1 MGDGRGSPPV
11 QPPPRIS
18 ATDPGAADGRNR
30 SADGAPRGR
39 KITRLALSAAMVLGL
54 LAVFVVLPRWQVRS
68 QTATSE
74 QAATEKAVPQPVAPM
89 TGLAAPTAS
98 ASDSNAL
105 LQRRPS
111 PTPLSTAPSR
121 PSVPDN
127 RSPAAD
133 DGYVAAVSEG
143 LSAVDHH
150 QWAVA
155 RTAFERAAR
164 LRPGTPEVADGLRR
178 VEAGERLRNI
188 AGGLRRARELERE
201 EAWQEAADMYS
212 SVLAIDPQS
221 AEGLA
226 GKRRTAVR
234 VALDERLEFHIANPS
249 RLTTPAVQE
258 DAAEVLDAARGTTP
272 GGPRLA
278 SQITRLA
285 SLLELATTPVMV
297 VLESD
302 EMTAVTVYRVG
313 RLGTFARRELRLAP
327 GMYTVV
333 GTRDGFRD
341 VRLQLVVD
349 PATPPSPLL
358 VRCTERL

>member
-1 MGDGRGSPPV
+1 
-11 QPPPRIS
+11 
-18 ATDPGAADGRNR
+18 
-30 SADGAPRGR
+30 
-39 KITRLALSAAMVLGL
+39 MVLGL
-54 LAVFVVLPRWQVRS
+54 LATFVVLPRWQVRS
-68 QTATSE
+68 QTATSD
-74 QAATEKAVPQPVAPM
+74 QAVTEKVVPQPFAPM

-98 ASDSNAL
+98 AFDSNAL
-105 LQRRPS
+105 PQRRPS
-111 PTPLSTAPSR
+111 PTPLPTAPSR
-121 PSVPDN
+121 TSAPDI

-143 LSAVDHH
+143 LAAVDHR
-150 QWAVA
+150 QWGVA

-178 VEAGERLRNI
+178 VEAGERLQSI
-188 AGGLRRARELERE
+188 AEDLRRARELEGE
-201 EAWQEAADMYS
+201 EAWQEAAEMYS
-212 SVLAIDPQS
+212 SVLAIDPRS
-221 AEGLA
+221 AEGLT
-226 GKRRTAVR
+226 GKRRTAAR
-234 VALDERLEFHIANPS
+234 VALDEKLEFHIANPN
-249 RLTTPAVQE
+249 RLTTPAVQQ
-258 DAAEVLDAARGTTP
+258 DAAEVLDAARTTTP

-285 SLLELATTPVMV
+285 TLLELATTPVMV

-349 PATPPSPLL
+349 PATPLSPLL